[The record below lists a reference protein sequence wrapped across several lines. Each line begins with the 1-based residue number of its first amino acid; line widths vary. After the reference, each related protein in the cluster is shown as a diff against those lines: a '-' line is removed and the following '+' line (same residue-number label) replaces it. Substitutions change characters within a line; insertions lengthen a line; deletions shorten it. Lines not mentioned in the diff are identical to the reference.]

1 MEHYRTM
8 TDYPD
13 NISFFP
19 RAKCSLLCPQVMAII
34 FVISLLFI
42 NASCA
47 SRKKAVTTT
56 QPEIFEWMTAK
67 MDIQAEGNGVSLN
80 DLSGQIRMRRDSLL
94 WISVTAMMGVEV
106 VRAKVSN
113 DSVWILNRLEKTYLA
128 EPLDSVAARF
138 GLPPSLPLL
147 QTLLFDNKE
156 GFPPVENQTVLLK
169 TFAFGNMSAKVK
181 YNNIILNEKT
191 TFPLK
196 ISDKIERVRIKPK
209 K

>member
-1 MEHYRTM
+1 
-8 TDYPD
+8 
-13 NISFFP
+13 
-19 RAKCSLLCPQVMAII
+19 
-34 FVISLLFI
+34 
-42 NASCA
+42 
-47 SRKKAVTTT
+47 
-56 QPEIFEWMTAK
+56 